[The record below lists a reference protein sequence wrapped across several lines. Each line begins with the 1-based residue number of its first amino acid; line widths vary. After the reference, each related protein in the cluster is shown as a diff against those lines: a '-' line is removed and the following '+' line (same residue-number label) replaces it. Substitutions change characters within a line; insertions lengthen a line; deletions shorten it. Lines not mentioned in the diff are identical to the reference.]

1 MAQRLSM
8 SVAALLLYAL
18 SAQGA
23 LKTIDNPKGGKIVYG
38 QVGGATSEAGA
49 MGTVLRAIHS
59 QFGDRPNVGKI
70 FRVHGTNSVA
80 AFFNVV
86 KRNQGN
92 GQLAGL
98 VIASSFGA
106 GHVEA
111 AMMSDDA
118 GRFGSTINP
127 MLNQLFSVWHPAGE
141 T

>member
-8 SVAALLLYAL
+8 SVAALLLYTLTAH
-18 SAQGA
+18 AA

-38 QVGGATSEAGA
+38 QVDGATNEAGA

-59 QFGDRPNVGKI
+59 QVGDKPNVGRI

-86 KRNQGN
+86 KRSQGN

-98 VIASSFGA
+98 VIASRFATGD
-106 GHVEA
+106 VEA
-111 AMMSDDA
+111 ALLSDDA
-118 GRFGSTINP
+118 
-127 MLNQLFSVWHPAGE
+127 
-141 T
+141 